1 MVGQALP
8 PANASGTD
16 KPDMNFRRSLP
27 EFRCQACLS
36 PVYPRSQ
43 ACLSPVYPR
52 CQACL
57 SRVYLPELSDQL
69 QPFEI
74 LIRPMRLDLD
84 HRPQCL
90 DFECLAG
97 PVK

>member
-8 PANASGTD
+8 PANAPGTD
-16 KPDMNFRRSLP
+16 KPDMNFWLTFP
-27 EFRCQACLS
+27 EIRCQACLS
-36 PVYPRSQ
+36 P
-43 ACLSPVYPR
+43 
-52 CQACL
+52 
-57 SRVYLPELSDQL
+57 VYLPELSDQL

>member
-1 MVGQALP
+1 
-8 PANASGTD
+8 
-16 KPDMNFRRSLP
+16 MNFRRSFP
-27 EFRCQACLS
+27 EIRCQACLS
-36 PVYPRSQ
+36 PVYPDKPDMNFW
-43 ACLSPVYPR
+43 LTLPEIR

-57 SRVYLPELSDQL
+57 SPVYLPELSDQL